1 MVGINL
7 ENTVQVVLL
16 EQGEGGVRARGG
28 GGAGRGRG
36 GGVRGGALVGQ
47 LPRARDARTGEAHAR
62 RGRARLQLCILR
74 RVNTRIYRQSLCL
87 LTSNLMIEDVLR
99 YLAGVPQPVPE
110 APVPGVAAP
119 AAAPSLLLS
128 TCHARQ
134 EVGKLNRYINIIR
147 RLHLVTAL
155 ISR

>member
-1 MVGINL
+1 MVRINL

-16 EQGEGGVRARGG
+16 EQGEGGVRARGGGG

-47 LPRARDARTGEAHAR
+47 LPRARDARAGEAHAR
-62 RGRARLQLCILR
+62 RGRARLQLCIILR
-74 RVNTRIYRQSLCL
+74 RVSSDLSSISLS
-87 LTSNLMIEDVLR
+87 SNMEIEDVLR

-110 APVPGVAAP
+110 APVPGVPAP
-119 AAAPSLLLS
+119 AAAPPLLLS

-134 EVGKLNRYINIIR
+134 EVGKL
-147 RLHLVTAL
+147 TK
-155 ISR
+155 

>member
-47 LPRARDARTGEAHAR
+47 LPRARDTRTREAHAR

-74 RVNTRIYRQSLCL
+74 S
-87 LTSNLMIEDVLR
+87 
-99 YLAGVPQPVPE
+99 A
-110 APVPGVAAP
+110 
-119 AAAPSLLLS
+119 
-128 TCHARQ
+128 
-134 EVGKLNRYINIIR
+134 
-147 RLHLVTAL
+147 
-155 ISR
+155 